1 MHQMTSTEPTNAGFR
16 TWDGLGISVFDPAS
30 VADEIAEFAEGH
42 RMELRE
48 AERSATFPREIYHEM
63 GRRGWVGTITPS
75 DQGGLGGGP
84 AEYCFVQEATTRH
97 GLTSPQISIQGQR
110 WLLEWGTPHQRAKYL
125 AGIADASLIFSESIS
140 EPHAGSSFRNM
151 RATARRVA
159 DGWVID
165 GAKTH
170 VNLGADC
177 DVTIIYAVA
186 AEGLTSFMVD
196 MDTPGVSATKTDPIG
211 LRMLP
216 TADVVFDG
224 VHVGEEALLG
234 PLGGGLDTFLS
245 VFNLSRLGNASELI
259 GLARRGLV
267 IGLDYARQRQ
277 VGKNMVTDFQGIQ
290 WKVADCYA
298 RIYAA
303 ALGRERAVRAA
314 ERDDPDLGLATA
326 LAKNLAIDAAEDVGR
341 DMFSLVGGHGLY
353 HDQDFAAI
361 LHDIKVLR
369 VAGGSQEV
377 LRNFVNKNVLA
388 SDTYLGLR

>member
-1 MHQMTSTEPTNAGFR
+1 MTSTGSASREFR
-16 TWDGLGISVFDPAS
+16 TWDGLGIIAFDPIV
-30 VADEIAEFAEGH
+30 VAEEITVFANAH
-42 RMELRE
+42 RSELRE
-48 AERSATFPREIYHEM
+48 AERSANLPRDIYREM
-63 GRRGWVGTITPS
+63 GRRGWVGTITPA

-84 AEYCFVQEATTRH
+84 AEYCFVQEEVTRH
-97 GLTSPQISIQGQR
+97 GLVSPQISIQGQR
-110 WLLEWGTPHQRAKYL
+110 WLLEWGTTEQQSRYL
-125 AGIADASLIFSESIS
+125 SGMADGRLIFSESIS

-151 RATARRVA
+151 RSTARRLS

-177 DVTIIYAVA
+177 DVTIVYAVA
-186 AEGLTSFMVD
+186 EEGLTSFIVD
-196 MDTPGVSATKTDPIG
+196 MDAPGVSAVKTDPIG

-216 TADVVFDG
+216 TADVTFSE
-224 VHVGEEALLG
+224 VHVPDGALLG
-234 PLGGGLDTFLS
+234 PVGGGLETFLS

-267 IGLDYARQRQ
+267 LGLDYARQRE
-277 VGKNMVTDFQGIQ
+277 VGRNMVTDFQGIQ

-298 RIYAA
+298 KTYAA

-314 ERDDPDLGLATA
+314 ERGDSDLGLATA

-377 LRNFVNKNVLA
+377 LRNFVNKNVLE
-388 SDTYLGLR
+388 SETYLGLR

>member
-1 MHQMTSTEPTNAGFR
+1 MTSTEPAAGAFR
-16 TWDGLGISVFDPAS
+16 TWDGLAITVFDPVAA
-30 VADEIAEFAEGH
+30 ADEIAEFAEQ
-42 RMELRE
+42 RRSELRE
-48 AERSATFPREIYHEM
+48 AEHTACFPREIFREM

-84 AEYCFVQEATTRH
+84 AEYCFVQEETTRH

-110 WLLEWGTPHQRAKYL
+110 WLLEWGTPEQCAKYL
-125 AGIADASLIFSESIS
+125 AGIASGELIFSESIS

-151 RATARRVA
+151 RATATRVS

-177 DVTIIYAVA
+177 DVTIVYAVA
-186 AEGLTSFMVD
+186 DEGLTSFIVD
-196 MDTPGVSATKTDPIG
+196 SNTPGFSAVKTDPIG

-216 TADVVFDG
+216 TADVTFDR
-224 VHVGEEALLG
+224 VHIGDDALLG
-234 PLGGGLDTFLS
+234 PVGGGLDTFLS

-267 IGLDYARQRQ
+267 IGLDYARQRE
-277 VGKNMVTDFQGIQ
+277 VGRNMVTDFQGIQ

-298 RIYAA
+298 KVYAA

-353 HDQDFAAI
+353 YAQDFAAI

-377 LRNFVNKNVLA
+377 LRNFVNKNVLG